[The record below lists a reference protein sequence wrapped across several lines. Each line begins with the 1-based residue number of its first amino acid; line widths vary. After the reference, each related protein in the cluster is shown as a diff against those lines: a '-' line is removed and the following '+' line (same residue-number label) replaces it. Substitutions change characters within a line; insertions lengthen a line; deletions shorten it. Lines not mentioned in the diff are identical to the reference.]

1 MRLQYKGRVKQL
13 LTTLATYFETRYKTH
28 KKPGKN
34 SLLVAG
40 FGVKSY
46 VFVSASD
53 DNFLNN
59 RERNQF
65 VFSKKILFGV
75 FFLS

>member
-1 MRLQYKGRVKQL
+1 MQLQYKGSVKQL
-13 LTTLATYFETRYKTH
+13 LTTLATYFESSYKTH

-40 FGVKSY
+40 FGVIPS

-53 DNFLNN
+53 
-59 RERNQF
+59 E
-65 VFSKKILFGV
+65 I
-75 FFLS
+75 FFK

>member
-1 MRLQYKGRVKQL
+1 MQLQYKGSVKQL
-13 LTTLATYFETRYKTH
+13 LTTLATYFESSYETH

-40 FGVKSY
+40 FGVIPS

-53 DNFLNN
+53 
-59 RERNQF
+59 E
-65 VFSKKILFGV
+65 I
-75 FFLS
+75 FFK